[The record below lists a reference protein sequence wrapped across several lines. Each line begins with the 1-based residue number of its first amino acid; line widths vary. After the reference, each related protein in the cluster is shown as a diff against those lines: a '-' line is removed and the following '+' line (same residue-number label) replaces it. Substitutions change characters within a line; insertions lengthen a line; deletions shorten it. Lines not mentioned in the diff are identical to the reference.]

1 MQIQYNMRSYFNL
14 RSKGDISQLNIL
26 DGNRLKSGKEK
37 NYKVKNGM
45 FRSIGK
51 QSRESRESVEKEYF
65 MPGMKG

>member
-1 MQIQYNMRSYFNL
+1 MEIQYNMRSYFNL

-26 DGNRLKSGKEK
+26 DGNRLKKWKREK
-37 NYKVKNGM
+37 LQSKNGM

-51 QSRESRESVEKEYF
+51 QSRESMESVEKEDF